1 MDSENEQIKALM
13 SQGLALL
20 NSNRIAE
27 ARSHYMD
34 ITTRFPDSAEAWY
47 LLSSINGRLGR
58 IDEAGECCRRAIAL
72 RPNYSEAYVNLGN
85 VLFSQQRFDEALDH
99 YQTAL
104 RLNPNDAIVH
114 ASLGNAL
121 CALGRYDEAEAT
133 YLAAT
138 RHNSNFPE
146 IHFNLG
152 NVRMTQMKYAEAVQ
166 SYLEALRLRL
176 PAANLDAVKKQARLL
191 SQNNYLDEA
200 RTLMTDFCRTNPAD
214 ADAWH
219 FLGTL
224 NGKLGN
230 IEAVGECCRR
240 VLAMQPGHSE
250 AHVNLGHVFLS
261 QGKHNEAFECYRKS
275 LTINPLSITALNNLG
290 KIQQT
295 PQQFNEYIGLYRK
308 AVALAPDPGQARVAF
323 IEIIENQTP
332 SQYEP
337 WFDEELRQCF
347 AIADIDHQPLALT
360 TARLLMLKHDLHAVD
375 EDNDHAILT
384 VIERI
389 AGDELFSAFLEK
401 TINTSPD
408 MEWLLTKTRRAL
420 FEAHARGTVMDPDL
434 RRFVSALARQCLN
447 NEYVF
452 SAHEPERRLTDE
464 LKKGI
469 ERRAPAMHEPDDDL
483 ELDLSLFAMYGRL
496 LSLSCREH
504 LVGMPRSL
512 WSRGFLP
519 LLEQALIFPYEEEG
533 IKGEIKA
540 IGGFHD
546 ETTRLVQSQYE
557 ENPYPRW
564 LAIPESKLRKAKV
577 NIAHLL
583 KRNYPHFSPPDFL
596 DGPVHLLVAGC
607 GTGKHPIQRA
617 LAYNNTDVLGV
628 DISTSSLAYAV
639 RMARHYE
646 LDNIRFLQGDILEL
660 SKLDRRFHIIECAG
674 VLHHMEDPVAGWK
687 VLCDLLVDNGL
698 MSIALYSEKAR
709 QHIVSARE
717 VIQNEKITPNEANIR
732 DFRQRILKRELGNHL
747 YDLRKIPDFYSTSA
761 CRDLL
766 FHFKEHRFTL
776 PQLAEILD
784 GLNLKFIGFTFN
796 NTRIKNLY
804 REHFPEDTDMTDLAR
819 WEQLENMYPFTF
831 AEMYNFWCQKM

>member
-1 MDSENEQIKALM
+1 MDSENEQIKAIM

-34 ITTRFPDSAEAWY
+34 ITTRFPDNAEAWY

-58 IDEAGECCRRAIAL
+58 IDEAGECCRRAIEL

-85 VLFSQQRFDEALDH
+85 VLLSQQRLDEALDH

-104 RLNPNDAIVH
+104 RLSPSDPIVH
-114 ASLGNAL
+114 ASLGNVL

-133 YLAAT
+133 YLAAI
-138 RHNSNFPE
+138 RLNSNFPE
-146 IHFNLG
+146 IHCNLG
-152 NVRMTQMKYAEAVQ
+152 NVRMTQMKYGEAVQ
-166 SYLEALRLRL
+166 SYREALRLRL
-176 PAANLDAVKKQARLL
+176 PAANLDVVKKQARLL
-191 SQNNYLDEA
+191 SQNNHLDEA
-200 RTLMTDFCRTNPAD
+200 RTLMTDFCHANPAD

-240 VLAMQPGHSE
+240 VLALQPEHSE

-261 QGKHNEAFECYRKS
+261 QGKHNEAFQCYRKS

-290 KIQQT
+290 KIHQT
-295 PQQFNEYIGLYRK
+295 PTQFNEYIDLYRK
-308 AVALAPDPGQARVAF
+308 TVALAPDPGLARMAF

-332 SQYEP
+332 SQYES

-360 TARLLMLKHDLHAVD
+360 TARLLMLKLDLHAVD
-375 EDNDHAILT
+375 EDNDHAIRA

-389 AGDELFSAFLEK
+389 TEDELYIAFLEK
-401 TINTSPD
+401 TINTNPD
-408 MEWLLTKTRRAL
+408 MEMLLTKARRVL
-420 FEAHARGTVMDPDL
+420 LEEHSRGTAMNPAR

-452 SAHEPERRLTDE
+452 TAHESERRVTDE
-464 LKKGI
+464 LKNGI
-469 ERRAPAMHEPDDDL
+469 EHRAPAMHEPDDDL
-483 ELDLSLFAMYGRL
+483 ELDLSLFAMYRRL

-504 LVGMPRSL
+504 LNGMPRAL
-512 WSRGFLP
+512 WSRGFFP
-519 LLEQALIFPYEEEG
+519 LLEQALIFPHEEES
-533 IKGEIKA
+533 IKGGIET
-540 IGGFHD
+540 IGDIND

-596 DGPVHLLVAGC
+596 NGPVHLLVAGC

-617 LAYNNTDVLGV
+617 LAYNNTDVLAV
-628 DISTSSLAYAV
+628 DISESSLAYAV
-639 RMARHYE
+639 RMARNYNLE
-646 LDNIRFLQGDILEL
+646 NLRFLQGDILEF
-660 SKLDRRFHIIECAG
+660 SRLDRRFHIIECAG
-674 VLHHMEDPVAGWK
+674 VLHHMEDPLAGWK
-687 VLCDLLVDNGL
+687 ILCDLLVENGL

-709 QHIVSARE
+709 EHIVSARE
-717 VIQNEKITPNEANIR
+717 VIQNEKITPSEGNIR
-732 DFRQRILKRELGNHL
+732 DFRQRILKRELGDHL
-747 YDLRKIPDFYSTSA
+747 HELRKIPDFYSTSA

-784 GLNLKFIGFTFN
+784 GLNLRFIGFTFN
-796 NTRIKNLY
+796 NIKIKNLY
-804 REHFPEDTDMTDLAR
+804 REHFPEDTDMTNLAQ
-819 WEQLENMYPFTF
+819 WEQLENKYPFTF
-831 AEMYNFWCQKM
+831 TEMYNFWCQKI